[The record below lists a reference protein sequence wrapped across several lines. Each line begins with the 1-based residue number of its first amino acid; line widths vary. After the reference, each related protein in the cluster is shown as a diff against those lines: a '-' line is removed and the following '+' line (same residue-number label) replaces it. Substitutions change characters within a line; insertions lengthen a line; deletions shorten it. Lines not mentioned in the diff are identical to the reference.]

1 MAEASLKLMQMYRGT
16 LIPQANLTF
25 ESALSAYQTGTGGFN
40 EVFMNAMT
48 AVEYEMNWHEELM
61 NYHMALSRLEEM
73 TGRELIHTGGKA

>member
-1 MAEASLKLMQMYRGT
+1 
-16 LIPQANLTF
+16 
-25 ESALSAYQTGTGGFN
+25 
-40 EVFMNAMT
+40 MNAMT